1 MNIAFLQLWLFQ
13 GFNYLSE
20 CRLIEGGSLAIA
32 PCHVQSNWILLNAFK
47 SISIS
52 GSFGFVVWIWSVPCA
67 CWGQNLSRQRGVRSL
82 HAMSTDR
89 LKWPQTILGREKA
102 ECRRRAVDSSASN
115 TQCRLLR
122 TYIDAES
129 GERICI
135 YKRHGTGLEEL
146 TLSMSAFLNCQ
157 TDFMCKRT
165 AK

>member
-1 MNIAFLQLWLFQ
+1 MCFYTVPKQF
-13 GFNYLSE
+13 
-20 CRLIEGGSLAIA
+20 
-32 PCHVQSNWILLNAFK
+32 VWILFMRFWVHLSLGVLVLLLGYGMQPAFAGGK
-47 SISIS
+47 TYQ
-52 GSFGFVVWIWSVPCA
+52 GSESSAHCTLWS
-67 CWGQNLSRQRGVRSL
+67 NE
-82 HAMSTDR
+82 R

-135 YKRHGTGLEEL
+135 YKRHGTGLDQL
-146 TLSMSAFLNCQ
+146 TLSMSPFLNCQ

>member
-1 MNIAFLQLWLFQ
+1 MCFYTMPKHLVWVWFMRFWVHL
-13 GFNYLSE
+13 
-20 CRLIEGGSLAIA
+20 SLAVFVLLSGYGMQPVFA
-32 PCHVQSNWILLNAFK
+32 GGKTYQGNETSAHCTLWSNK
-47 SISIS
+47 
-52 GSFGFVVWIWSVPCA
+52 
-67 CWGQNLSRQRGVRSL
+67 
-82 HAMSTDR
+82 R

-135 YKRHGTGLEEL
+135 YKRHGTGLDQL
-146 TLSMSAFLNCQ
+146 TLSMSAFLSCQ

>member
-1 MNIAFLQLWLFQ
+1 MCFYTMPKQLVWVWFMRFLVCLSLVVLVLLSDFGVQQAFAGGKTYQGSESSAHCTLW
-13 GFNYLSE
+13 
-20 CRLIEGGSLAIA
+20 
-32 PCHVQSNWILLNAFK
+32 SNK
-47 SISIS
+47 
-52 GSFGFVVWIWSVPCA
+52 
-67 CWGQNLSRQRGVRSL
+67 
-82 HAMSTDR
+82 R

-122 TYIDAES
+122 TYIDPES

-135 YKRHGTGLEEL
+135 YKRHGTGLDQL
-146 TLSMSAFLNCQ
+146 TLSMSRFLNCQ